1 MINITGH
8 NKTLRIFLAISAIA
22 LLVWTGLSL
31 YGALSATPDQVKTV
45 PYFSE
50 RATSLDMARK
60 DIDGFFQTG
69 ILLFAGL
76 WSVVIVKKDDRL
88 RFGDIPE
95 VVMFTIASILLIA
108 FLFIDQEYGRLL
120 ERLFWDT
127 QPFISKNKI
136 FVDLFD
142 SPYITLF
149 YNALFR
155 CFYAAL
161 VSTALTIL
169 SLCLLRGE

>member
-1 MINITGH
+1 MTSIAGN
-8 NKTLRIFLAISAIA
+8 NKTIRIFLAAAAVAS
-22 LLVWTGLSL
+22 LVWTGLSL
-31 YGALSATPDQVKTV
+31 YRALSATPDQVKTV
-45 PYFSE
+45 SYYPE
-50 RATSLDMARK
+50 RTISLDMARK
-60 DIDGFFQTG
+60 DIEGFFQTG

-88 RFGDIPE
+88 HLGDIPE
-95 VVMFTIASILLIA
+95 IIMFTIASILLIS

-136 FVDLFD
+136 FIDLFD